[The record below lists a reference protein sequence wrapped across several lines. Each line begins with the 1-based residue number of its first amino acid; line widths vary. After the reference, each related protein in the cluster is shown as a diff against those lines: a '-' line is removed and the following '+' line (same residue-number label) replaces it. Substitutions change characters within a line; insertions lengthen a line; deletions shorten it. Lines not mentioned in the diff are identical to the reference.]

1 MMVID
6 YKKEGKIATF
16 TINRPQAMNAM
27 TPEGMRDFNKHLIT
41 FQDDMEAWAG
51 IITGT
56 GDKAFCAGADIKEM
70 LPYMRSGGVQPPTIL
85 RGMNVNKPIIAAVN
99 GLALG
104 GGLEFALASDIRIA
118 SENAR
123 FGLTEVNVGLIPGW
137 GGTQRLARL
146 IGTGKAA
153 EMLFTGRLI
162 DAAEAYRI
170 GLVNA
175 VVPLDKLM
183 STAME
188 WAETICKAAPLA
200 VRAAKEAMYRGL
212 DIALDEG
219 LKIEEQLE
227 HQIMKSTDFSEGI
240 TAFAEKRK
248 PNYQGK

>member
-1 MMVID
+1 MVFD

-27 TPEGMRDFNKHLIT
+27 TPEGLREFNKYLIE
-41 FQDDMEAWAG
+41 FRDDPEVWVG

-70 LPYMRSGGVQPPTIL
+70 LPYMKSGGLQPPTIL
-85 RGMNVNKPIIAAVN
+85 RGMNVYKPMIAAVN

-118 SENAR
+118 AENAR

-137 GGTQRLARL
+137 GGTQRLSRL

-162 DAAEAYRI
+162 DANEAYRV
-170 GLVNA
+170 GLVNT

-183 STAME
+183 STAKE
-188 WAETICKAAPLA
+188 LAETICKAAPLA
-200 VRAAKEAMYRGL
+200 VRTAKEAMYHGM
-212 DIALDEG
+212 DTTLDEG
-219 LKIEEQLE
+219 LQIEFDLE
-227 HQIMKSTDFSEGI
+227 NKMMKSDDFSEGI

-248 PNYQGK
+248 PIYKGK